1 MPFKTG
7 RDAETELSNKL
18 QVNVRPIIQAWK
30 KGKEDWEI
38 SQSLGVD
45 FLTLE
50 TLRSELLR
58 RRQAQRATRLL
69 DRLLPP
75 SATP

>member
-18 QVNVRPIIQAWK
+18 QVNVRPIIHAWK

-58 RRQAQRATRLL
+58 RRQAQRATGLL